1 MFAKLSALV
10 GSAPTFP
17 YTLGDPFQTA
27 WGGWKHFQAKA
38 NSDGSPVSV
47 FRISSSNKQDPKLSS
62 ARNGVKRLRTVCTIT
77 CTTHSEAS
85 IHVKP
90 DRLGVGAVAAP
101 QRPFFQGHS

>member
-38 NSDGSPVSV
+38 NSDGSSVSV

-62 ARNGVKRLRTVCTIT
+62 ARNGVKRLRTVCTLT
-77 CTTHSEAS
+77 CTTHSKLAYTS
-85 IHVKP
+85 N
-90 DRLGVGAVAAP
+90 LGVDAVAAP
-101 QRPFFQGHS
+101 QRPVFQRYS